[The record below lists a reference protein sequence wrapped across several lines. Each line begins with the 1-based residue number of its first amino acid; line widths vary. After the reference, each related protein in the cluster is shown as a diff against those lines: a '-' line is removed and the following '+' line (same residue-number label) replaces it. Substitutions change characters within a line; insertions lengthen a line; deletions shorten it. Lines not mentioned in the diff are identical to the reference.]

1 MSIIKVENLTFSY
14 PSGAENIFENVNFH
28 IDTNWKLGFI
38 GRNGRGKT
46 TFLKL
51 LMGEYEYSG
60 NIISSVEFEYFPYPA
75 ADKRRMTEDILSE
88 ICPEAEQWEIMRELA
103 LLDMEP
109 EILWRPFETLSNG
122 ERTKALLSVMFLK
135 NGGFPLID
143 EPTNHLDSAARATVA
158 AYLKRKKGF
167 ILVSHDRSFLDGCVD
182 HILAINRA
190 DIEIQSGNFSSW
202 MMNFERRQ
210 QMEESRNERLKKDI
224 NRLKESAARASR
236 WSDRTERG
244 KYGQGPV
251 DRGYVGHKSA
261 KMMKRSKS
269 IEARRSQAAEER
281 EGLLKNAETAEE
293 LKITTLRHHSER
305 LAEFSEVSVAYGQNT
320 VCEPVSFT
328 LGEGERIALTGGN
341 GSGKS
346 SMLKALLGQ
355 DIKYSGEI
363 KTASGIVISYVP
375 QDTSFLKGSLSE
387 LAEENGIDE
396 SLFKT
401 ILRKMGFEREQFGRN
416 MDSFSEGQKKKTLI
430 AASLCRPAHIYVWD
444 EPLNFIDIFSRMQ
457 IEELI
462 KEFQPTMLFVEHDE
476 AFRRNTATKE
486 VELRRIWRSNR

>member
-1 MSIIKVENLTFSY
+1 M
-14 PSGAENIFENVNFH
+14 
-28 IDTNWKLGFI
+28 
-38 GRNGRGKT
+38 
-46 TFLKL
+46 
-51 LMGEYEYSG
+51 
-60 NIISSVEFEYFPYPA
+60 
-75 ADKRRMTEDILSE
+75 
-88 ICPEAEQWEIMRELA
+88 
-103 LLDMEP
+103 
-109 EILWRPFETLSNG
+109 
-122 ERTKALLSVMFLK
+122 
-135 NGGFPLID
+135 
-143 EPTNHLDSAARATVA
+143 
-158 AYLKRKKGF
+158 
-167 ILVSHDRSFLDGCVD
+167 D

-190 DIEIQSGNFSSW
+190 DIEIQSGKLFLLDV
-202 MMNFERRQ
+202 NFERRQ

-305 LAEFSEVSVAYGQNT
+305 LAEFSEVSVAYGRNT

-346 SMLKALLGQ
+346 SMLKVLLGQ

-401 ILRKMGFEREQFGRN
+401 
-416 MDSFSEGQKKKTLI
+416 
-430 AASLCRPAHIYVWD
+430 Y
-444 EPLNFIDIFSRMQ
+444 
-457 IEELI
+457 
-462 KEFQPTMLFVEHDE
+462 
-476 AFRRNTATKE
+476 
-486 VELRRIWRSNR
+486 

>member
-1 MSIIKVENLTFSY
+1 
-14 PSGAENIFENVNFH
+14 
-28 IDTNWKLGFI
+28 
-38 GRNGRGKT
+38 
-46 TFLKL
+46 
-51 LMGEYEYSG
+51 
-60 NIISSVEFEYFPYPA
+60 
-75 ADKRRMTEDILSE
+75 
-88 ICPEAEQWEIMRELA
+88 
-103 LLDMEP
+103 
-109 EILWRPFETLSNG
+109 
-122 ERTKALLSVMFLK
+122 
-135 NGGFPLID
+135 
-143 EPTNHLDSAARATVA
+143 
-158 AYLKRKKGF
+158 
-167 ILVSHDRSFLDGCVD
+167 
-182 HILAINRA
+182 
-190 DIEIQSGNFSSW
+190 
-202 MMNFERRQ
+202 
-210 QMEESRNERLKKDI
+210 MEESRNERLKKDI

-305 LAEFSEVSVAYGQNT
+305 LAEFSEVSVAYGRNT

-346 SMLKALLGQ
+346 SMLKVLLGQ

-486 VELRRIWRSNR
+486 VELRRIWNLNK